1 MEKGKLFECSR
12 AGDISKCAAIVRRG
26 GVIVF
31 PTDTVYG
38 IGCNPYNHAAVN
50 RVFVIKGRETSK
62 PLPVLASK
70 IEDVRNIAFID
81 FRASVLARKFWPGR
95 LTLVCPLLD
104 SRISSLVVS
113 NMGTVAVRIPDNK
126 CTLELLKRCRYLVG
140 TSANMSGKA
149 SARDI
154 HQILSTPLK
163 GFDGMLDGGHIA
175 DGIQSTIV
183 DFSKRGHSNIVREG
197 AIKSEEICETL
208 SKGGLAY

>member
-1 MEKGKLFECSR
+1 MEQGKLFECSR

-50 RVFVIKGRETSK
+50 KVFVIKGRETSK

-95 LTLVCPLLD
+95 LTLICPLLD

-113 NMGTVAVRIPDNK
+113 NMRTVAVDRKSTRLNSSH
-126 CTLELLKRCRYLVG
+126 ES
-140 TSANMSGKA
+140 TSRMPS
-149 SARDI
+149 SA
-154 HQILSTPLK
+154 
-163 GFDGMLDGGHIA
+163 
-175 DGIQSTIV
+175 
-183 DFSKRGHSNIVREG
+183 
-197 AIKSEEICETL
+197 
-208 SKGGLAY
+208 